1 MKTGVIGLGNMGTE
15 VARNLAR
22 ARLLKRIWNRTR
34 SKAERIGEELDISL
48 SGSPKSLARECELI
62 IISVSADQDLLD
74 VINAMLSELKRGKT
88 VVDIST
94 TSVETAR
101 TAAKLIEDTGA
112 DFLDAPVTGGVEGAR
127 RASLILMVGG
137 DELVLN
143 RVSTILDTFSKSQIY
158 MGLNGS
164 GQATKAVNQVM
175 AAGINQAV
183 TEALAFANAMSLDME
198 SVIDVIKS
206 GAAGNW
212 FLQNRGST
220 LVNNDF
226 EAGFKL
232 ELHHKDLK
240 ICQDMALGMSDTS
253 EVRLPLVEMTLIHYK
268 RLMEAGMG
276 GKDISALY
284 SLKKNMFKASHD
296 DLIGDR
302 PRLI

>member
-15 VARNLAR
+15 VARNLSR

-34 SKAERIGEELDISL
+34 MKAESIGSELDSSI
-48 SGSPKSLARECELI
+48 SGSIESLTRECELI

-74 VINAMLSELKRGKT
+74 VIKQMLPELRKGKII
-88 VVDIST
+88 VDIST

-101 TAAKLIEDTGA
+101 IAAEMVEKMEA

-127 RASLILMVGG
+127 RADLVLMVGG
-137 DELVLN
+137 DEMVLDQ
-143 RVSTILDTFSKSQIY
+143 VSAILDTFSRTQIY
-158 MGLNGS
+158 MGPSGS

-198 SVIDVIKS
+198 TVIEVIKS

-212 FLQNRGST
+212 FLKNRGNT
-220 LVNNDF
+220 LINNEY

-240 ICQDMALGMSDTS
+240 ICQDMALDLSKST
-253 EVRLPLVEMTLIHYK
+253 EVRLPLVEMTLNHYK

-276 GKDISALY
+276 EKDISALY
-284 SLKKNMFKASHD
+284 SLKQNMFSD
-296 DLIGDR
+296 ESSEL
-302 PRLI
+302 LV

>member
-1 MKTGVIGLGNMGTE
+1 MKTGVIGLGTMGTE

-34 SKAERIGEELDISL
+34 HKAERVGSELDISI

-62 IISVSADQDLLD
+62 IISVSGDDDLYD
-74 VINAMLSELKRGKT
+74 VINKILPELKAGKIII
-88 VVDIST
+88 DIST
-94 TSVETAR
+94 TSVGAAR
-101 TAAKLIEDTGA
+101 KVAEQVEGTGA

-137 DELVLN
+137 DDMVLD
-143 RVSTILDTFSKSQIY
+143 RVSTILDTISSKQIY
-158 MGLNGS
+158 MGPSGS

-183 TEALAFANAMSLDME
+183 TEALAFADAMSLDME
-198 SVIDVIKS
+198 SVIDVITA

-212 FLQNRGST
+212 FLKNRGNS
-220 LVNNDF
+220 LVNNDYD
-226 EAGFKL
+226 AGFKL

-240 ICQDMALGMSDTS
+240 ICQGMALDMSQGN
-253 EVRLPLVEMTLIHYK
+253 EIRLPLVEMTLIHYK
-268 RLMEAGMG
+268 RLIEAGMG

-284 SLKKNMFKASHD
+284 SLKQNMFKKQD
-296 DLIGDR
+296 DKVSAGDVSV
-302 PRLI
+302 

>member
-1 MKTGVIGLGNMGTE
+1 MKTGIIGLGTIGTE

-34 SKAERIGEELDISL
+34 HKAERIGEELDISI
-48 SGSPKSLARECELI
+48 SGSPKSLARECDLI
-62 IISVSADQDLLD
+62 IICVSGDKDLIAL
-74 VINAMLSELKRGKT
+74 VEKMLPMLKSGKT
-88 VVDIST
+88 VVDLST
-94 TSVETAR
+94 TSVAAAR
-101 TAAKLIEDTGA
+101 QAASIIEATGA

-127 RASLILMVGG
+127 RASLVLMVGG
-137 DELVLN
+137 DDMVLD
-143 RVSTILDTFSKSQIY
+143 RVSAILDTFSQAQIH
-158 MGLNGS
+158 MGPNGS

-183 TEALAFANAMSLDME
+183 TEALAFASAMSLDMDA
-198 SVIDVIKS
+198 VIEVIKS

-212 FLQNRGST
+212 FLKNRGNT
-220 LVNNDF
+220 LVNHEY

-240 ICQDMALGMSDTS
+240 ICQDIALELS
-253 EVRLPLVEMTLIHYK
+253 EKDEIRLPLVEMTLIHYK

-284 SLKKNMFKASHD
+284 SLKQDMFKVKT
-296 DLIGDR
+296 GEVTVQ
-302 PRLI
+302 

>member
-1 MKTGVIGLGNMGTE
+1 MKTGVIGLGNIGSE

-34 SKAERIGEELDISL
+34 TKAERLGAELDISI
-48 SGSPKSLARECELI
+48 SGSPKSLARECELV

-74 VINAMLSELKRGKT
+74 VVNMMLPELKSGKT
-88 VVDIST
+88 IVDIST

-101 TAAKLIEDTGA
+101 LAAKLIEETGA
-112 DFLDAPVTGGVEGAR
+112 DFLDAPVTGGVEGAC
-127 RASLILMVGG
+127 RASLVLMVGG
-137 DELVLN
+137 DDLVLD
-143 RVSTILDTFSKSQIY
+143 RVSAILDTFSRTQIY
-158 MGLNGS
+158 MGPCGS

-198 SVIDVIKS
+198 RVIDVIKS

-212 FLQNRGST
+212 FLQNRGNT
-220 LVNNDF
+220 LVNNEF

-240 ICQDMALGMSDTS
+240 ICQGMALDMSDTE

-284 SLKKNMFKASHD
+284 SLKQNMFKTDPDESRDEVSAQ
-296 DLIGDR
+296 
-302 PRLI
+302 